1 MNSTA
6 STPLNQCAYHQQL
19 NVNNN
24 MAAKR
29 TLWAVVITASMM
41 VIEIVAG
48 TIFNSMALLADGW
61 HMSTHALA
69 LAISLFAYVFARK
82 YAQHQRFSFGT
93 WKIEILGGY
102 SSALLLMG
110 VAVFM
115 AFHAVDR
122 ILNPQAINY
131 NPAILVGIIGLVINL
146 ICARLLHDSGSHN
159 HNHNHGHTHGHSHD
173 HHPTHHNHDHDD
185 HHDHDNHDDDHT
197 HHPHDQQVKQ
207 AKQSPNSQDLNLRA
221 AYIHVLAD
229 ALTSVFA
236 IVALLAGKFFG
247 LNWLDPLMAIL
258 GSLLIAT
265 WSIGLLK
272 QTSLALLDADI
283 QPHIQAE
290 IKALLAQAN
299 LTSMI
304 HDLHVWRV
312 GQNQYAC
319 ILSLDSHLTL
329 SVAQVKQQLSH
340 CHELVHITIEKA

>member
-131 NPAILVGIIGLVINL
+131 NPAILVAIIGLVINL

-159 HNHNHGHTHGHSHD
+159 HSHGHTHEHGHDCEHD
-173 HHPTHHNHDHDD
+173 HHDNHSYNQGH
-185 HHDHDNHDDDHT
+185 HDDDHT

-319 ILSLDSHLTL
+319 ILSLDSHSTL
-329 SVAQVKQQLSH
+329 SVAQVKQQLSQ
-340 CHELVHITIEKA
+340 CHELVHITIEAA

>member
-1 MNSTA
+1 MNSPAIKT
-6 STPLNQCAYHQQL
+6 LNQCAYQQQL
-19 NVNNN
+19 NANNN
-24 MAAKR
+24 TAAKR

-41 VIEIVAG
+41 IIEIVAG

-61 HMSTHALA
+61 HMSTHAFA
-69 LAISLFAYVFARK
+69 LAISLFAYAFARK

-93 WKIEILGGY
+93 WKIEVLGGY

-110 VAVFM
+110 VALFM

-122 ILNPQAINY
+122 MINPQAINY
-131 NPAILVGIIGLVINL
+131 NPAILVAIIGLVINL
-146 ICARLLHDSGSHN
+146 ICARLLHDTGTHSH
-159 HNHNHGHTHGHSHD
+159 HHDDGHHHGHHSHAHSD
-173 HHPTHHNHDHDD
+173 DPNNDD
-185 HHDHDNHDDDHT
+185 HQDHSHA
-197 HHPHDQQVKQ
+197 PQQDKANPQ
-207 AKQSPNSQDLNLRA
+207 SQDLNLRA

-236 IVALLAGKFFG
+236 IVALLAGKFLG

-290 IKALLAQAN
+290 IETLLAQAN
-299 LTSMI
+299 ISAFI

-319 ILSLDSHLTL
+319 ILSLDSSSTL

-340 CHELVHITIEKA
+340 CHELVHVTIETA

>member
-6 STPLNQCAYHQQL
+6 SPALNQCAYQQQL

-29 TLWAVVITASMM
+29 TLWVVLITASMM

-48 TIFNSMALLADGW
+48 TVFNSMALLADGW

-110 VAVFM
+110 VAIFM
-115 AFHAVDR
+115 AVHAVDR

-131 NPAILVGIIGLVINL
+131 NPAILVAIIGLVVNL
-146 ICARLLHDSGSHN
+146 VCARLLHDSGTHA
-159 HNHNHGHTHGHSHD
+159 HNHGHAGHTHQHSHD
-173 HHPTHHNHDHDD
+173 HHPTYHDQDHNQDHDH
-185 HHDHDNHDDDHT
+185 HHDHA
-197 HHPHDQQVKQ
+197 HDQQVKQ
-207 AKQSPNSQDLNLRA
+207 AKQSPKSQDLNLRA

-272 QTSLALLDADI
+272 QTALALLDADI

-319 ILSLDSHLTL
+319 ILSLDPHSTL
-329 SVAQVKQQLSH
+329 SVAQVKQQLSQ
-340 CHELVHITIEKA
+340 CHELVHITVESV